1 MSRLVLVD
9 GNSII
14 NRAFFAVFGRTP
26 LTAPDGTPTGAVNGF
41 FNSVLGVIKEYEP
54 DKICVLFDLKAPTFR
69 HKMSSEYKAN
79 RKGMPEELALQM
91 PVVKEILDLM
101 GIARMELEG
110 YEADDLIGTLS
121 LMGEKEG
128 DEVFIF
134 SGDHDDYQLI
144 SDHTS
149 VIMPQSGKNKEPRL
163 LVDRKYFESTY
174 GVKPEVFVQVKALMG
189 DNSDNI
195 KGVDKIGEKTAFKLI
210 SEYGSI
216 ENILNNTDKLSK
228 GQKEKL
234 DNAHDLLELNIKLCT
249 IVRDAPVPF
258 GLDKTSYSGRAPDP
272 EALKTRLDSLEL
284 RSLIKKL
291 GLENVRS
298 NNAEVSLDLDDELLK
313 TIADSVS
320 KIQKEQIKPTVTED
334 PAALKA
340 ALDAQKD
347 KELSVNLDFS
357 DNYVLVT
364 FKDPISSFLIPLGS
378 ALSVLSS
385 LGDDFIPAAF
395 EYKDSSKV
403 LPAALPN
410 VDKVFDTAIA
420 GFVLNEIDGNKADFE
435 RLFRRVTGINAE
447 IGDSI
452 SSNVQISMD
461 FMLDEEKLYSDLA
474 YKSYLN
480 LCMASVLN
488 RTIKERELEYLLYDI
503 EFPLIITLD
512 AMERNG
518 MFVSRETLD
527 SLHNEYNEKLREIE
541 QRIYAFCG
549 KEFNISSP
557 KQLSEILFGED
568 NLNLPA
574 GKKNKNGVYSTGI
587 EELNRLRFKSPVI
600 DDIIRYRELSKLDST
615 YAQGLVKSIEKDGRI
630 RTTFTQA
637 MTNTG
642 RLSSTEPNLQNIPVR
657 TDEGARI
664 RAAFKAPEG
673 KVLVDSDYSQIE
685 LRLLASM
692 SGDEYMCRAFN
703 EGEDIHKRT
712 AMKIF
717 NVDEDNVTS
726 KMRST
731 AKTVNFSIIYGV
743 SDYGL
748 SNDLGVSFKEA
759 SEIIKEYE
767 AQFPGVMNFLNG
779 LKKSGEERGY
789 VDTLFGRR
797 RILTELKSPNRNLK
811 NFGYRVAMNTPIQG
825 TAADIMKIAMNKVYR
840 ALKKRFPEA
849 MLVMTVH
856 DELIIECSEKDAAAV
871 SELLKSEMDS
881 AVKLNVPLLSEVNS
895 GKDWLEAK

>member
-1 MSRLVLVD
+1 MVD

-14 NRAFFAVFGRTP
+14 NRAFFALYGRAP

-41 FNSVLGVIKEYEP
+41 FNSVLGVVKEYEP
-54 DKICVLFDLKAPTFR
+54 DKMCVLFDLKAPTFR

-91 PVVKEILDLM
+91 PVLKELLDLM

-121 LMGEKEG
+121 LMAEKEG

-144 SDHTS
+144 SDKTS

-163 LVDRKYFESTY
+163 LVDRNYFENTY

-210 SEYGSI
+210 SEFGSI

-234 DNAHDLLELNIKLCT
+234 DNAHELLELNIKLCT
-249 IVRDAPVPF
+249 IVRDVPVPF
-258 GLDKTSYSGRAPDP
+258 GLDKTIYSETAPDP

-291 GLENVRS
+291 GLENVKS
-298 NNAEVSLDLDDELLK
+298 NTETKVNTDDELLIS
-313 TIADSVS
+313 IAEKVALLQQD
-320 KIQKEQIKPTVTED
+320 KIKPVITSELSVV
-334 PAALKA
+334 KA
-340 ALDAQKD
+340 AYDSQTE
-347 KELSVNLDFS
+347 KELSVNIDFCG
-357 DNYVLVT
+357 DYVLVT
-364 FKDPISSFLIPLGS
+364 FKDPISSYLIPLGS
-378 ALSVLSS
+378 AVSVLSA
-385 LGDDFIPAAF
+385 LGDDLLPVAF
-395 EYKDSSKV
+395 EYKDGSKILSS
-403 LPAALPN
+403 ALPN

-420 GFVLNEIDGNKADFE
+420 GFVLNEIDGTKADFE
-435 RLFRRVTGINAE
+435 RLFKRVTGLNAD

-452 SSNVQISMD
+452 SANVQISMD
-461 FMLDEEKLYSDLA
+461 FMLDQEKHYSDLA
-474 YKSYLN
+474 FRSVLN
-480 LCMASVLN
+480 LYLASVLN
-488 RTIKERELEYLLYDI
+488 RSIKEKGLTGLLYDI

-512 AMERNG
+512 QMERNG
-518 MFVSRETLD
+518 MYVSRETLD
-527 SLHNEYNEKLREIE
+527 ALHQEYTLKLGEIE
-541 QRIYAFCG
+541 QRIYTFCG

-587 EELNRLRFKSPVI
+587 EELNRLRYKSPVI

-630 RTTFTQA
+630 RTRFTQA

-657 TDEGARI
+657 TEEGARI
-664 RAAFKAPEG
+664 RAAFKAPSG

-703 EGEDIHKRT
+703 DGEDIHKRT

-717 NVDEDNVTS
+717 NVDEAGVTS
-726 KMRST
+726 KMRAT

-767 AQFPGVMNFLNG
+767 AQFPGVMDFLNG
-779 LKKSGEERGY
+779 LKKSGEEKGY

-797 RILTELKSPNRNLK
+797 RYLTELKSPNRNLR
-811 NFGYRVAMNTPIQG
+811 NFGFRVAMNTPIQG
-825 TAADIMKIAMNKVYR
+825 TAADIMKIALNKVYR
-840 ALKKRFPEA
+840 SLKERFPEA
-849 MLVMTVH
+849 LLVMTVH
-856 DELIIECSEKDAAAV
+856 DELIIECDEKDAGPV
-871 SELLKSEMDS
+871 SDLLKSEMDS
-881 AVKLNVPLLSEVNS
+881 AVKLKVPLLSEVNS

>member
-14 NRAFFAVFGRTP
+14 NRAFFAVFGRAP

-41 FNSVLGVIKEYEP
+41 FNSVLGVLKEYEP
-54 DKICVLFDLKAPTFR
+54 DKVCVLFDLKAPTFR

-144 SDHTS
+144 SDRTS
-149 VIMPQSGKNKEPRL
+149 VIMPQSGKNKDPRL
-163 LVDRKYFESTY
+163 LVDRKYFETTY

-210 SEYGSI
+210 SEFGSV

-234 DNAHDLLELNIKLCT
+234 DNSHELLDLNIKLCT

-258 GLDKTSYSGRAPDP
+258 GLDKTAYSETAPDP
-272 EALKTRLDSLEL
+272 EALKTKLDSLEL

-298 NNAEVSLDLDDELLK
+298 NANVQFYEDDELLK
-313 TIADSVS
+313 VIAENVSVVQKD
-320 KIQKEQIKPTVTED
+320 KIEPVIISDPEQV
-334 PAALKA
+334 KA
-340 ALDAQKD
+340 AYDSQKD
-347 KELSVNLDFS
+347 KELSINIDFS
-357 DNYVLVT
+357 DKYVLVT
-364 FKDPISSFLIPLGS
+364 FKDPVSSYLIPSES
-378 ALSVLSS
+378 AVSVLSA
-385 LGDDFIPAAF
+385 LDKELLPVAF
-395 EYKDSSKV
+395 EYKDGSKL
-403 LPAALPN
+403 LPEALPN

-461 FMLDEEKLYSDLA
+461 FMLDEDKHYSDLA
-474 YKSYLN
+474 FRSYLN
-480 LCMASVLN
+480 LCLASVLN
-488 RTIKERELEYLLYDI
+488 RSIKEKELTYLLYDI

-518 MFVSRETLD
+518 MYVSRETLD
-527 SLHNEYNEKLREIE
+527 DLHKEYSEKLREIE
-541 QRIYAFCG
+541 QRIYTFCG

-615 YAQGLVKSIEKDGRI
+615 YAQGLVKSIEDDGRI

-657 TDEGARI
+657 TEEGARI
-664 RAAFKAPEG
+664 RAAFKAPSG

-717 NVDEDNVTS
+717 NVDEDSVTS

-779 LKKSGEERGY
+779 LKKSGEEKGY

-797 RILTELKSPNRNLK
+797 RYLTELKSPNRNLK

-840 ALKKRFPEA
+840 ALKEKYPEA

-856 DELIIECSEKDAAAV
+856 DELIIECSEKDAGGV
-871 SELLKSEMDS
+871 SDLLRTEMDS
-881 AVKLNVPLLSEVNS
+881 AVKLKVPLLSEVNS